1 MGRRAL
7 DGIAVVGA
15 AGGDIRAGPWG
26 DRGPGQNAHSP
37 PGWAGC
43 AGSGQTA
50 RDQKRTFTLIH
61 RLRALSLLL

>member
-7 DGIAVVGA
+7 DGIAVEGGCGGA
-15 AGGDIRAGPWG
+15 IRAGPWG
-26 DRGPGQNAHSP
+26 GRGPGQNGHSP

-43 AGSGQTA
+43 AGSGRVA
-50 RDQKRTFTLIH
+50 MDQKRTFTLIH